1 MRLGSL
7 RPESHRLRTV
17 KFSNRYT
24 VPLAVALALALILPA
39 TSSAAPSAAG
49 VASSQAA
56 LDRALRQDSAARAK
70 LDAANA
76 KVAAASARL
85 DDLVAEQNRAQA
97 RLNSDVALTYRLG
110 PDSFLALLTGSE
122 SFEVFAARWA
132 LLVRI
137 NQRRAKDLA
146 ALKDARKRTV
156 VSARSLMELQTSASE
171 AVREVDRAV
180 ARARADL
187 SSSKAAYA
195 EYQRRLAARAAA
207 EAAAR
212 RAAQRAAIAR
222 AASRQR
228 TAPAA
233 PVSTGTPAASGSD
246 WRIGRASNYGPGS
259 YGRRT
264 ANGTRI
270 GPDSMIVAHKTLPF
284 GTIVQFNYGG
294 RSAIAVVADRGPYVP
309 GREWDLGPGVAHVLG
324 LNGVYMVRYRIVGR

>member
-1 MRLGSL
+1 
-7 RPESHRLRTV
+7 V
-17 KFSNRYT
+17 KFPNRYT

-39 TSSAAPSAAG
+39 TSPAIPSAAR
-49 VASSQAA
+49 VATSQAM
-56 LDRALRQDSAARAK
+56 LDRALQRDAAARTR
-70 LDAANA
+70 LDDANA
-76 KVAAASARL
+76 KVEAASARL

-110 PDSFLALLTGSE
+110 PDSFIALLTGSE

-137 NQRRAKDLA
+137 NQRRAQDLA
-146 ALKDARKRTV
+146 ALKEARQRTV
-156 VSARSLMELQTSASE
+156 VSARSLMELQTSASQ
-171 AVREVDRAV
+171 AVREVDIAL

-195 EYQRRLAARAAA
+195 EYQRRIAARAAA

-212 RAAQRAAIAR
+212 RAAQRAAIAK

-228 TAPAA
+228 RAPAAPAA
-233 PVSTGTPAASGSD
+233 PVSTGAPAATGSD

-324 LNGVYMVRYRIVGR
+324 LNGVYMVRYRVVGR

>member
-1 MRLGSL
+1 
-7 RPESHRLRTV
+7 
-17 KFSNRYT
+17 
-24 VPLAVALALALILPA
+24 VALALALILPA
-39 TSSAAPSAAG
+39 TSPAAPSATG
-49 VASSQAA
+49 VATSQAA
-56 LDRALRQDSAARAK
+56 LDRALRQDAAARAK

-110 PDSFLALLTGSE
+110 PDSFIALLTGSE
-122 SFEVFAARWA
+122 SFEAFAARWA

-137 NQRRAKDLA
+137 NGRRARDLA
-146 ALKDARKRTV
+146 TLKEARRRTV
-156 VSARSLMELQTSASE
+156 VSARSLMELQASASA

-212 RAAQRAAIAR
+212 RAAQRAAVAR
-222 AASRQR
+222 AASRQQKMP
-228 TAPAA
+228 APPSGSAA
-233 PVSTGTPAASGSD
+233 SASGSD
-246 WRIGRASNYGPGS
+246 WRTGRASNYGPGS
-259 YGRRT
+259 YGHRT
-264 ANGTRI
+264 ADGTRI